1 MLMLLFLLQSA
12 LQKLLDVTYGLETVA
27 ISLISTYTKARTTA
41 IEVRSLTLLGDNV
54 TSPSRRSCI
63 TMLLAYIINHPNI
76 VYLTQLLTFHRKQ
89 KHFRD

>member
-41 IEVRSLTLLGDNV
+41 IEVRITFTLLEDNV

-63 TMLLAYIINHPNI
+63 TMFLAYIINHPNI
-76 VYLTQLLTFHRKQ
+76 VYLKQFLPFHMKI
-89 KHFRD
+89 K